1 MMRDRNRQF
10 RTGQL
15 LTLLGLCCVF
25 FFQSANA
32 QSDDKTQQAIA
43 FFNQGQDAHEKGDLA
58 AARDLYGKALE
69 ILPEFPEAELQRGNA
84 FLSLDKK
91 ADAEKCFR
99 RALELREDW
108 TLAMANLGSVLVD
121 LGKIDEAEPLLTKAI
136 QADDA
141 NSLALTAL
149 AELRLRSNADERSL
163 KDILTKL
170 NALAAK
176 VRSAAS
182 LLAVKGAV
190 EYKLGDRKAAKE
202 SADKALLIDPKLRS
216 ANLIAADVALAEN
229 DLDGASEFVRRLE
242 ASEPKAEETIARRS
256 RILFAQGKKA
266 ESLALLESLSSPS
279 ESTKAMIV
287 EIKDGDVADLTGLE
301 AKILRTPNDANVLA
315 KLCQGFRV
323 KHPAKA
329 VEYCRRASVAEPN
342 EMSHAVGFGAA
353 LVQAKQYAEAVG
365 LFRKL
370 LTLAPEHATIRA
382 NLATAL
388 FQLKLYPEAKIEF
401 RWLTE
406 KQPQSPTPYY
416 FLAIAHDQ
424 LGEYLDAM
432 ANYQQF
438 LKLAN
443 AESDKLEIEKVT
455 LRLPAVQKQIK
466 NGKGKKSG

>member
-1 MMRDRNRQF
+1 MF
-10 RTGQL
+10 
-15 LTLLGLCCVF
+15 GLCCILF
-25 FFQSANA
+25 LQIADA

-43 FFNQGQDAHEKGDLA
+43 LFNQGQDAHEKGDLGVA
-58 AARDLYGKALE
+58 IDLYGKALAL
-69 ILPEFPEAELQRGNA
+69 LPEFPEAELQRGTA
-84 FLSLDKK
+84 YFSLDKK
-91 ADAEKCFR
+91 ADAAKSFR

-121 LGKIDEAEPLLTKAI
+121 LGNLVEAEPLLAKALEN
-136 QADDA
+136 DDA
-141 NSLALTAL
+141 NVLALTAL
-149 AELRLRSNADERSL
+149 AELRLRSGADEKSL

-170 NALAAK
+170 NVLAAK
-176 VRSAAS
+176 VRPAAS
-182 LLAVKGAV
+182 LLSAKASV
-190 EYKLGDRKAAKE
+190 EIKLGDKKAAKE
-202 SADKALLIDPKLRS
+202 SVDKALRIDPRFRS
-216 ANLIAADVALAEN
+216 ANLIAADIALGEN
-229 DLDGASEFVRRLE
+229 DIDRASEHVLRLE
-242 ASEPKAEETIARRS
+242 ASSPKAEETIVLRS
-256 RILFAQGKKA
+256 RILLTQGKKA
-266 ESLALLESLSSPS
+266 ESLALLETILSPS
-279 ESTKAMIV
+279 ESTRVMIA
-287 EIKDGDVADLTGLE
+287 EIKDGDVVDLAGLE

-315 KLCQGFRV
+315 KLCQGYRI
-323 KHPAKA
+323 KHPVKA
-329 VEYCRRASVAEPN
+329 IEYCRRASIVEPN

-388 FQLKLYPEAKIEF
+388 FQLKRYPEAKIEF

-406 KQPQSPTPYY
+406 KQPESPTPYY
-416 FLAIAHDQ
+416 FLAITHDV

-443 AESDKLEIEKVT
+443 VETNKLEIEKVN

-466 NGKGKKSG
+466 GGKGKKG